1 MDPATQIQYEKCP
14 QLGISQEQV
23 HAGAQKQSSRS
34 TGPNDACSARWVTG
48 RQAAWTAD
56 QSSVT
61 ARLAHIQAAGERL
74 AHAARVDAMSLEARG
89 LVVAVIA
96 VVELV

>member
-1 MDPATQIQYEKCP
+1 MFRQMGHGA
-14 QLGISQEQV
+14 
-23 HAGAQKQSSRS
+23 AG
-34 TGPNDACSARWVTG
+34 GVDG
-48 RQAAWTAD
+48 D

-74 AHAARVDAMSLEARG
+74 AHAARKDAMSLEARG